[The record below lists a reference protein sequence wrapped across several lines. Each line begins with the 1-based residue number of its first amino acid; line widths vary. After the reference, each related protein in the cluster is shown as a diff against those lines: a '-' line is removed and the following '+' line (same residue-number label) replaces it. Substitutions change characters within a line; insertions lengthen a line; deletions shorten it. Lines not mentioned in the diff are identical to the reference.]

1 MGLTFAYPAF
11 LWALAALAI
20 PVIIHLFSF
29 RRYKTVF
36 FPNVAFL
43 REVKQQT
50 DSRTRVKHWLVLLS
64 RVLLLAFLVLA
75 FAQPSVRKDNAAVR
89 TGKSAVSIYVDN
101 SFSMQQTDA
110 EQTLLE
116 RARKRAYDVL
126 DAYGP
131 DD

>member
-29 RRYKTVF
+29 RRYKTVY

-43 REVKQQT
+43 QEVKQQT
-50 DSRTRVKHWLVLLS
+50 DSRTRLKHWLVLLS
-64 RVLLLAFLVLA
+64 RLLLLTFLVFA
-75 FAQPSVRKDNAAVR
+75 FAQPSFRKNNVEVK
-89 TGKSAVSIYVDN
+89 TGKNAISIFIDN

-116 RARKRAYDVL
+116 RARKKAYEVL
-126 DAYGP
+126 D
-131 DD
+131 